1 MNTTEL
7 LWLQLEVQ
15 DLTEEIKLSHNLEDL
30 EKIVEEII
38 GNCRTA
44 IETDNNNIEPLF
56 ESKG

>member
-1 MNTTEL
+1 MQFTTVYTNSE
-7 LWLQLEVQ
+7 Q

-30 EKIVEEII
+30 EKIVKEII